1 MTRFNGIYQ
10 CGFYK
15 SLNDM
20 RLAESL
26 NLKKKKIGPRKI
38 NAEFLRKINFLII
51 NKLRVQRKQPPLQ
64 NIQLSLNNSELNLV
78 KSFNISNKY
87 SYSSLSDHLIKK
99 R

>member
-10 CGFYK
+10 YGYYK

-26 NLKKKKIGPRKI
+26 NLKKKKVGQQKI

-64 NIQLSLNNSELNLV
+64 NIQLSLSNSELNLV

-87 SYSSLSDHLIKK
+87 SYSSLSDH
-99 R
+99 